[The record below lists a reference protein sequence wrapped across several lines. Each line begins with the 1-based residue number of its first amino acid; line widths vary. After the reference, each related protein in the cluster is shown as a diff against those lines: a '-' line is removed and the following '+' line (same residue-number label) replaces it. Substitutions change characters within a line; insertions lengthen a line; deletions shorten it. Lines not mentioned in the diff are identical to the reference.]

1 MFVYKWPADKE
12 NDTGVVSEHS
22 MCDVEGPGISS
33 YRLNPPAAGTSL
45 EHCLNQALRDV
56 PREKHVGTPLYLGA
70 TAGMR
75 LLNIADPQV
84 SDAVLRAVAA
94 TLKTYPFDFRGA
106 KILSGE
112 EEGVFGW
119 VTANYLL
126 ENFIKRGWLGEWIQ
140 PQKKTLG
147 AMDFGGASTQIT
159 FETRDTIENPRNKVM
174 LKLYGQA
181 YKVYT
186 HSFLCY
192 GRDQVLK
199 RLLSKLLQAESY
211 QATVSH
217 PCWPMG
223 YNKSLLLSSIYDS
236 PCTENERPSLALNTT
251 VTLVGT
257 GNGNLCA
264 LQVSKLFDFTNCS
277 FSHCSFDGVF
287 QPKVSGNFIAFSAFF
302 YTVDFI
308 QTVMGRPVHLPSD
321 LKDAAE
327 TICATSWSEVGS
339 LGTVGSR
346 GLLHVGYHTGFERT
360 HWVSWHQQ
368 IRGKAIYGSYTG
380 LGGGSGGYGQP
391 WPYRCNHPELQATST
406 RLAIAGLT
414 HLLFLSVHP
423 TQLLQK
429 APKLEKRL
437 PDYCAVSTFVY
448 LLTTKGYSFNNQ
460 SFPNIAF
467 QKKAGETSIG
477 WALGY
482 MLNLT
487 NMIPGEKP
495 SFHKS
500 MLYNYWIILILLFVV
515 TTLTSLVTA
524 ICLLRYSKSSII

>member
-1 MFVYKWPADKE
+1 MARRLAALLLLLALGCLLGILLLLLGSGDARGPPGFKYGIVLDAGSSHTAMFIYKWPADKE

-33 YRLNPPAAGTSL
+33 YSSNPPAAGRSL

-56 PREKHVGTPLYLGA
+56 PKEKHTGTPLYLGA

-75 LLNIADPQV
+75 LLNIADPKL
-84 SDAVLRAVAA
+84 SDTVLRAVAA
-94 TLKTYPFDFRGA
+94 TLKSYPFDFRGA

-119 VTANYLL
+119 ITANYLL

-159 FETRDTIENPRNKVM
+159 FETRDTIENPRNEVM

-211 QATVSH
+211 QGTVSH
-217 PCWPMG
+217 PCWPTG
-223 YNKSLLLSSIYDS
+223 YNKSLLLSSTYDS
-236 PCTENERPSLALNTT
+236 PCTQKERPSLALNT

-257 GNGNLCA
+257 GNGNLCTQ
-264 LQVSKLFDFTNCS
+264 LVSKLFDFKNCP
-277 FSHCSFDGVF
+277 FSRCSFDGVF
-287 QPKVSGNFIAFSAFF
+287 QPEVSGNFIAFSAFF

-308 QTVMGRPVHLPSD
+308 QTVMGRRVHLPSD
-321 LKDAAE
+321 LKDAAD
-327 TICATSWSEVGS
+327 TICATSWSE
-339 LGTVGSR
+339 
-346 GLLHVGYHTGFERT
+346 
-360 HWVSWHQQ
+360 
-368 IRGKAIYGSYTG
+368 A
-380 LGGGSGGYGQP
+380 GG
-391 WPYRCNHPELQATST
+391 
-406 RLAIAGLT
+406 
-414 HLLFLSVHP
+414 
-423 TQLLQK
+423 
-429 APKLEKRL
+429 
-437 PDYCAVSTFVY
+437 
-448 LLTTKGYSFNNQ
+448 
-460 SFPNIAF
+460 
-467 QKKAGETSIG
+467 TSIG

-487 NMIPGEKP
+487 NMIPAEKP
-495 SFHKS
+495 SSHKS
-500 MLYNYWIILILLFVV
+500 MLYNYWVILILLFVV

-524 ICLLRYSKSSII
+524 ICLLRHSKSSII

>member
-1 MFVYKWPADKE
+1 PPQYGIVLDAGSSHTAMFVYKWPADKE
-12 NDTGVVSEHS
+12 NDTGVVSEHG

-33 YRLNPPAAGTSL
+33 YSSNPPAAGTSL
-45 EHCLNQALRDV
+45 EQCLNQALRDV
-56 PREKHVGTPLYLGA
+56 PKEKHRATPLYLGA

-75 LLNIADPQV
+75 LLNIADPQA

-140 PQKKTLG
+140 PHRKTLG

-159 FETRDTIENPRNKVM
+159 FETQDIIENPRNEVM
-174 LKLYGQA
+174 LKLYGQV

-192 GRDQVLK
+192 GRDQFLK
-199 RLLSKLLQAESY
+199 RLFSKVLQAESY
-211 QATVSH
+211 QATVPN

-223 YNKSLLLSSIYDS
+223 YNRSLSLSSIYDS
-236 PCTENERPSLALNTT
+236 PCTEKERPNLVLNST
-251 VTLVGT
+251 VTLFGT

-264 LQVSKLFDFTNCS
+264 LHVSKLFDFTTCS

-308 QTVMGRPVHLPSD
+308 QTVMERPVHLPSD

-339 LGTVGSR
+339 LGTAGKR
-346 GLLHVGYHTGFERT
+346 GLLY
-360 HWVSWHQQ
+360 
-368 IRGKAIYGSYTG
+368 
-380 LGGGSGGYGQP
+380 
-391 WPYRCNHPELQATST
+391 
-406 RLAIAGLT
+406 
-414 HLLFLSVHP
+414 
-423 TQLLQK
+423 
-429 APKLEKRL
+429 
-437 PDYCAVSTFVY
+437 YCAVSTFVY
-448 LLTTKGYSFNNQ
+448 LLTTRGYNFNNH
-460 SFPNIAF
+460 SFPNIVF
-467 QKKAGETSIG
+467 QKKVRETSIG

-487 NMIPGEKP
+487 NMIPAEKP
-495 SFHKS
+495 SSHKS
-500 MLYNYWIILILLFVV
+500 MLYNYWVLLILLFVV

-524 ICLLRYSKSSII
+524 VCLLRRS

>member
-1 MFVYKWPADKE
+1 MARRLAALLLLLALGCLLGILLLLLGSGDARGPPGFKYGIVLDAGSSHTAMFIYKWPADKE

-33 YRLNPPAAGTSL
+33 YSSNPLAAGTSL

-56 PREKHVGTPLYLGA
+56 PKEKHAGTPLYLGA

-75 LLNIADPQV
+75 LLNIADPQA
-84 SDAVLRAVAA
+84 SDTVLRVVAA

-140 PQKKTLG
+140 PQKKTMG

-159 FETRDTIENPRNKVM
+159 FETRDTIENPRNEVM

-199 RLLSKLLQAESY
+199 RLLSKFVQ
-211 QATVSH
+211 
-217 PCWPMG
+217 
-223 YNKSLLLSSIYDS
+223 
-236 PCTENERPSLALNTT
+236 
-251 VTLVGT
+251 
-257 GNGNLCA
+257 
-264 LQVSKLFDFTNCS
+264 
-277 FSHCSFDGVF
+277 
-287 QPKVSGNFIAFSAFF
+287 AFSAFF

-308 QTVMGRPVHLPSD
+308 QTVMGRPVHMPSD

-327 TICATSWSEVGS
+327 TICTTSWSE
-339 LGTVGSR
+339 
-346 GLLHVGYHTGFERT
+346 LL
-360 HWVSWHQQ
+360 
-368 IRGKAIYGSYTG
+368 
-380 LGGGSGGYGQP
+380 L
-391 WPYRCNHPELQATST
+391 
-406 RLAIAGLT
+406 
-414 HLLFLSVHP
+414 
-423 TQLLQK
+423 K

-448 LLTTKGYSFNNQ
+448 LLTTKGYNFNNH

-487 NMIPGEKP
+487 NMIPAENP
-495 SFHKS
+495 SSHKS
-500 MLYNYWIILILLFVV
+500 MLYNYWVILILLFVV

-524 ICLLRYSKSSII
+524 ICLLRHSKSSII

>member
-1 MFVYKWPADKE
+1 PPSLQYGIVLDAGSSHTAMFIYKWPADKE

-33 YRLNPPAAGTSL
+33 YSSNPPAAGTSL
-45 EHCLNQALRDV
+45 VQCLNEALKNV
-56 PREKHVGTPLYLGA
+56 PKEKYAGTPLYLGA

-75 LLNIADPQV
+75 LLNIANPLA
-84 SDAVLRAVAA
+84 SDAVLNAVAA
-94 TLKTYPFDFRGA
+94 TLKSYPFDFRGA

-112 EEGVFGW
+112 QEGVFGW

-159 FETRDTIENPRNKVM
+159 FETRDTIEDPVNEVM
-174 LKLYGQA
+174 LKLYGQE

-199 RLLSKLLQAESY
+199 RLLSKVLQAESY
-211 QATVSH
+211 RTTVTN
-217 PCWPMG
+217 PCWPTG
-223 YNKSLLLSSIYDS
+223 YHKILVLSSIYDS
-236 PCTENERPSLALNTT
+236 PCTEKERPSLALNTSIAMY
-251 VTLVGT
+251 GT
-257 GNGNLCA
+257 GNGTLCA
-264 LQVSKLFDFTNCS
+264 LHISKLFDFTTCS
-277 FSHCSFDGVF
+277 FSRCSFDGIF
-287 QPKVSGNFIAFSAFF
+287 QPEVSGKFIAFSAFF

-308 QTVMGRPVHLPSD
+308 QTVMGKHVHLPSD

-327 TICATSWSEVGS
+327 TICATSWSE
-339 LGTVGSR
+339 
-346 GLLHVGYHTGFERT
+346 
-360 HWVSWHQQ
+360 
-368 IRGKAIYGSYTG
+368 
-380 LGGGSGGYGQP
+380 
-391 WPYRCNHPELQATST
+391 
-406 RLAIAGLT
+406 
-414 HLLFLSVHP
+414 
-423 TQLLQK
+423 LLQK

-437 PDYCAVSTFVY
+437 SDYCAVSMFVY
-448 LLTTKGYSFNNQ
+448 VLTTKGYNFNNH
-460 SFPNIAF
+460 SFPNISF
-467 QKKAGETSIG
+467 QKKVGETSIG

-487 NMIPGEKP
+487 NMIPAEKP
-495 SFHKS
+495 SSHKS
-500 MLYNYWIILILLFVV
+500 MLYNYWVILILLFVV

-524 ICLLRYSKSSII
+524 VCLLRRNKSLTI

>member
-1 MFVYKWPADKE
+1 MARRLAALLLLLALGCLLGILLLLLGSGDTRGPPGLKYGIVLDAGSSHTAMFIYTWPADKE
-12 NDTGVVSEHS
+12 NDTGVVSEHG

-33 YRLNPPAAGTSL
+33 YSSNPPAAGRSL

-56 PREKHVGTPLYLGA
+56 PKEKYASTPLYLGA

-94 TLKTYPFDFRGA
+94 KLKMYPFDFRGA

-119 VTANYLL
+119 ITANYLL

-159 FETRDTIENPRNKVM
+159 FETRDRIENPRNEVM

-199 RLLSKLLQAESY
+199 RLLSKLLQA
-211 QATVSH
+211 
-217 PCWPMG
+217 
-223 YNKSLLLSSIYDS
+223 
-236 PCTENERPSLALNTT
+236 
-251 VTLVGT
+251 
-257 GNGNLCA
+257 
-264 LQVSKLFDFTNCS
+264 
-277 FSHCSFDGVF
+277 
-287 QPKVSGNFIAFSAFF
+287 FSAFF

-308 QTVMGRPVHLPSD
+308 QTMMGRRVHLPSD
-321 LKDAAE
+321 LKDAAD
-327 TICATSWSEVGS
+327 TICATSWSE
-339 LGTVGSR
+339 
-346 GLLHVGYHTGFERT
+346 
-360 HWVSWHQQ
+360 
-368 IRGKAIYGSYTG
+368 
-380 LGGGSGGYGQP
+380 
-391 WPYRCNHPELQATST
+391 
-406 RLAIAGLT
+406 
-414 HLLFLSVHP
+414 
-423 TQLLQK
+423 LLQK

-448 LLTTKGYSFNNQ
+448 LLTTKGYSFNNH

-487 NMIPGEKP
+487 NMIPAEKP
-495 SFHKS
+495 SSHKS
-500 MLYNYWIILILLFVV
+500 MLYNYWVILILLFVV

-524 ICLLRYSKSSII
+524 ICLLRHSKSSII

>member
-1 MFVYKWPADKE
+1 MARRLAALLLLLALGCLLGILLLLLGSRDTRGPPGFKYGIVLDAGSSHTAMFIYKWPADKE

-33 YRLNPPAAGTSL
+33 YSSNPLAAGTSL
-45 EHCLNQALRDV
+45 EHCLNLALKDV
-56 PREKHVGTPLYLGA
+56 PKEKHASTPLYLGA

-159 FETRDTIENPRNKVM
+159 FETRDTIENPRNEVM

-199 RLLSKLLQAESY
+199 RLLSKLLQA
-211 QATVSH
+211 
-217 PCWPMG
+217 
-223 YNKSLLLSSIYDS
+223 
-236 PCTENERPSLALNTT
+236 
-251 VTLVGT
+251 
-257 GNGNLCA
+257 
-264 LQVSKLFDFTNCS
+264 
-277 FSHCSFDGVF
+277 
-287 QPKVSGNFIAFSAFF
+287 FSAFF

-308 QTVMGRPVHLPSD
+308 QTVMRRPVHLPSD

-327 TICATSWSEVGS
+327 TICATSWSE
-339 LGTVGSR
+339 
-346 GLLHVGYHTGFERT
+346 
-360 HWVSWHQQ
+360 
-368 IRGKAIYGSYTG
+368 
-380 LGGGSGGYGQP
+380 
-391 WPYRCNHPELQATST
+391 
-406 RLAIAGLT
+406 
-414 HLLFLSVHP
+414 
-423 TQLLQK
+423 LLQK

-437 PDYCAVSTFVY
+437 PDYCAVSAFVY
-448 LLTTKGYSFNNQ
+448 LLTTKGYSFNNH
-460 SFPNIAF
+460 SFTNIAF

-487 NMIPGEKP
+487 NMIPAEKP
-495 SFHKS
+495 SSHKS
-500 MLYNYWIILILLFVV
+500 MLYNYWVILILLFVV

-524 ICLLRYSKSSII
+524 ICLLRHSKSSII

>member
-1 MFVYKWPADKE
+1 MGHNENKHPSKSTQREELCSPHSAQAGWIPLSQQEGAYFIPATCLLQQRQRE
-12 NDTGVVSEHS
+12 
-22 MCDVEGPGISS
+22 
-33 YRLNPPAAGTSL
+33 LAGDFSGTCLWVPRQGLTSL
-45 EHCLNQALRDV
+45 LDPSIAVLAPKGCRDREGSAALWHRPV
-56 PREKHVGTPLYLGA
+56 TLPSHLA
-70 TAGMR
+70 HS
-75 LLNIADPQV
+75 IADPQV

-236 PCTENERPSLALNTT
+236 PCTEKERPSLALNTT

-264 LQVSKLFDFTNCS
+264 LHVSKLFDFTNCS

-308 QTVMGRPVHLPSD
+308 QTVMGRPMHLPSD

-327 TICATSWSEVGS
+327 AICATSWSE
-339 LGTVGSR
+339 
-346 GLLHVGYHTGFERT
+346 
-360 HWVSWHQQ
+360 
-368 IRGKAIYGSYTG
+368 
-380 LGGGSGGYGQP
+380 
-391 WPYRCNHPELQATST
+391 
-406 RLAIAGLT
+406 
-414 HLLFLSVHP
+414 
-423 TQLLQK
+423 LLQK

-448 LLTTKGYSFNNQ
+448 LLTIKGYSFNNH

-467 QKKAGETSIG
+467 QKKVSSTKIHPHPMGSLWSQAKEPCRRDDPTQKKSQAESRKISVKRGRMELLSF
-477 WALGY
+477 WRDLLG
-482 MLNLT
+482 N
-487 NMIPGEKP
+487 
-495 SFHKS
+495 
-500 MLYNYWIILILLFVV
+500 
-515 TTLTSLVTA
+515 
-524 ICLLRYSKSSII
+524 

>member
-1 MFVYKWPADKE
+1 QYGIVLDAGSSHTAMFVYKWPADKE

-22 MCDVEGPGISS
+22 MCDVQGPGISS
-33 YRLNPPAAGTSL
+33 YSSNPPAAGTSL
-45 EHCLNQALRDV
+45 VHCLTQALQDV
-56 PREKHVGTPLYLGA
+56 PKEKHAGTPLYLGA

-75 LLNIADPQV
+75 LLNIANPQA
-84 SDAVLRAVAA
+84 SDAVLSTVAA
-94 TLKTYPFDFRGA
+94 TLKSYPFDFRGA

-159 FETRDTIENPRNKVM
+159 FETRDTIEDPRNEVM
-174 LKLYGQA
+174 LKLYGQE

-199 RLLSKLLQAESY
+199 RLLSKLFQAESY
-211 QATVSH
+211 QATISH
-217 PCWPMG
+217 PCWPTG
-223 YNKSLLLSSIYDS
+223 YQKSLWLSSVYDS
-236 PCTENERPSLALNTT
+236 PCTEKERPSLALNTT
-251 VTLVGT
+251 VNVAGT
-257 GNGNLCA
+257 GNSSLCA
-264 LQVSKLFDFTNCS
+264 LHLSKLFDFTICS
-277 FSHCSFDGVF
+277 FSRCSFGDTF
-287 QPKVSGNFIAFSAFF
+287 QPQVSGKFIAFSAFF

-308 QTVMGRPVHLPSD
+308 QTVMGKPVRMPSD

-327 TICATSWSEVGS
+327 TICATSWSE
-339 LGTVGSR
+339 
-346 GLLHVGYHTGFERT
+346 
-360 HWVSWHQQ
+360 
-368 IRGKAIYGSYTG
+368 
-380 LGGGSGGYGQP
+380 
-391 WPYRCNHPELQATST
+391 
-406 RLAIAGLT
+406 
-414 HLLFLSVHP
+414 
-423 TQLLQK
+423 LLQK
-429 APKLEKRL
+429 APNLEKRL
-437 PDYCAVSTFVY
+437 PDYCAVSTFIY
-448 LLTTKGYSFNNQ
+448 LLTTKGYNFNNH

-487 NMIPGEKP
+487 NMIPAEKP
-495 SFHKS
+495 SSHKS
-500 MLYNYWIILILLFVV
+500 MLYNYWVLLILLFVV
-515 TTLTSLVTA
+515 STLTSLMTA
-524 ICLLRYSKSSII
+524 VCLLRRSKSLTI

>member
-1 MFVYKWPADKE
+1 MARRVAAVLLLLALACLLGILLLCLGSGDTRGPPGFKYGIVLDAGSSHTAMFVYKWPADKE

-33 YRLNPPAAGTSL
+33 YRSNPPAAGTSL
-45 EHCLNQALRDV
+45 LHCLNQALRDV
-56 PREKHVGTPLYLGA
+56 PKEKHADTPLYLGA

-75 LLNIADPQV
+75 LLNIMNLQA
-84 SDAVLRAVAA
+84 SDTVLSAVAA
-94 TLKTYPFDFRGA
+94 TLKSYPFNFRGA

-140 PQKKTLG
+140 PQKTTLG

-159 FETRDTIENPRNKVM
+159 FETRDTIEDPSNEVM
-174 LKLYGQA
+174 LKLYGQE

-199 RLLSKLLQAESY
+199 RLLSKLLQQAKSY
-211 QATVSH
+211 QATIPH
-217 PCWPMG
+217 PCWPTG
-223 YNKSLLLSSIYDS
+223 YHKNLLLSSIYDS
-236 PCTENERPSLALNTT
+236 PCTEKERPSFALNTT
-251 VTLVGT
+251 ITMVGT
-257 GNGNLCA
+257 GNASLCT
-264 LQVSKLFDFTNCS
+264 LHVSKLFNFTTCS
-277 FSHCSFDGVF
+277 FSRCSFDGIF
-287 QPKVSGNFIAFSAFF
+287 QPEVSGNFIAFSAFF

-308 QTVMGRPVHLPSD
+308 QTVMGRRVHLPSD

-327 TICATSWSEVGS
+327 TICATSWSE
-339 LGTVGSR
+339 
-346 GLLHVGYHTGFERT
+346 
-360 HWVSWHQQ
+360 
-368 IRGKAIYGSYTG
+368 
-380 LGGGSGGYGQP
+380 
-391 WPYRCNHPELQATST
+391 
-406 RLAIAGLT
+406 
-414 HLLFLSVHP
+414 
-423 TQLLQK
+423 LLQK
-429 APKLEKRL
+429 APKMEKRL
-437 PDYCAVSTFVY
+437 SDYCAVSIFVY
-448 LLTTKGYSFNNQ
+448 LLTTKGYNFNDH

-487 NMIPGEKP
+487 NMIPAEKP
-495 SFHKS
+495 SSHKS
-500 MLYNYWIILILLFVV
+500 IMYNYWVILILLFVV
-515 TTLTSLVTA
+515 TTLMSLVTA
-524 ICLLRYSKSSII
+524 ICLLRHSKSSAI

>member
-1 MFVYKWPADKE
+1 PPSLQYGIVLDAGSSHTAMFIYKWPADKE
-12 NDTGVVSEHS
+12 NDTGVVSENS

-33 YRLNPPAAGTSL
+33 YSSNPLEAGTSL
-45 EHCLNQALRDV
+45 VQCLNEALKDV
-56 PREKHVGTPLYLGA
+56 PKEKHAGTPLYLGA

-75 LLNIADPQV
+75 LLNIANPPA
-84 SDAVLRAVAA
+84 SDAVLSAVAA
-94 TLKTYPFDFRGA
+94 TLKSYPFDFRGA

-112 EEGVFGW
+112 QEGVFGW

-159 FETRDTIENPRNKVM
+159 FETRDTIEDPRNEVM
-174 LKLYGQA
+174 LKLYGQT

-199 RLLSKLLQAESY
+199 RLFSKLLQAESY
-211 QATVSH
+211 QTTIPN
-217 PCWPMG
+217 PCWPTG
-223 YNKSLLLSSIYDS
+223 YRKTLALSSIYDS
-236 PCTENERPSLALNTT
+236 PCTEKERPSLALNTSIT
-251 VTLVGT
+251 MYGT
-257 GNGNLCA
+257 GNRTLCA
-264 LQVSKLFDFTNCS
+264 LHINKLFNFTTCH
-277 FSHCSFDGVF
+277 FSHCSFDGIF
-287 QPKVSGNFIAFSAFF
+287 QPEVSGNFIAFSAFF

-308 QTVMGRPVHLPSD
+308 QTVMGKRVHLPSD

-327 TICATSWSEVGS
+327 TICATSWSE
-339 LGTVGSR
+339 
-346 GLLHVGYHTGFERT
+346 
-360 HWVSWHQQ
+360 
-368 IRGKAIYGSYTG
+368 
-380 LGGGSGGYGQP
+380 
-391 WPYRCNHPELQATST
+391 
-406 RLAIAGLT
+406 
-414 HLLFLSVHP
+414 
-423 TQLLQK
+423 LLQK

-437 PDYCAVSTFVY
+437 PDYCAVSMFVY
-448 LLTTKGYSFNNQ
+448 LLTTKGYNFNNH

-467 QKKAGETSIG
+467 QKKVGETSIG

-487 NMIPGEKP
+487 NMIPAEKP
-495 SFHKS
+495 SSHKS
-500 MLYNYWIILILLFVV
+500 MLYNYWVILILLFVV

-524 ICLLRYSKSSII
+524 ICLLRCSKSLTI

>member
-1 MFVYKWPADKE
+1 MARRVAAVLLLLALGCLLGILLLCLGSGDTRGPPGFKYGIVLDAGSSHTAMFIYKWPADKE

-33 YRLNPPAAGTSL
+33 YSSNPLAAGTSL
-45 EHCLNQALRDV
+45 VHCLNQALRDV
-56 PREKHVGTPLYLGA
+56 PKEKHMGTPLYLGA

-75 LLNIADPQV
+75 LLNIANLQA
-84 SDAVLRAVAA
+84 SDAVLSAVVA
-94 TLKTYPFDFRGA
+94 TLKSYPFDFRGA

-140 PQKKTLG
+140 PQKMTLG

-159 FETRDTIENPRNKVM
+159 FETRYTIEDPRNEVK
-174 LKLYGQA
+174 LQLYGQV

-211 QATVSH
+211 QATIPH
-217 PCWPMG
+217 PCWPTG
-223 YNKSLLLSSIYDS
+223 YHKSLLLSSIYDS
-236 PCTENERPSLALNTT
+236 PCTEKERPSLALNTT
-251 VTLVGT
+251 ITVVGT
-257 GNGNLCA
+257 GNGSLCS
-264 LQVSKLFDFTNCS
+264 LHVSKLFDFTTCS
-277 FSHCSFDGVF
+277 FSRCSFNGIF
-287 QPKVSGNFIAFSAFF
+287 QPEVSGNFIAFSAFF

-308 QTVMGRPVHLPSD
+308 QTVMGRPVHFSSD
-321 LKDAAE
+321 LKDAAKY
-327 TICATSWSEVGS
+327 ICATSWSE
-339 LGTVGSR
+339 
-346 GLLHVGYHTGFERT
+346 
-360 HWVSWHQQ
+360 
-368 IRGKAIYGSYTG
+368 
-380 LGGGSGGYGQP
+380 
-391 WPYRCNHPELQATST
+391 
-406 RLAIAGLT
+406 
-414 HLLFLSVHP
+414 
-423 TQLLQK
+423 LLQK

-437 PDYCAVSTFVY
+437 ADYCAVSTFIY
-448 LLTTKGYSFNNQ
+448 LLTTKGYNFNND
-460 SFPNIAF
+460 SFPNITF

-487 NMIPGEKP
+487 NMIPAEKP
-495 SFHKS
+495 SSHKS
-500 MLYNYWIILILLFVV
+500 MLYNYWVILILLFVV
-515 TTLTSLVTA
+515 ATLTSLVTA
-524 ICLLRYSKSSII
+524 VCLLRRSKSSAI

>member
-1 MFVYKWPADKE
+1 MARRVAAVLLLLALACLLGILLLCFGSGDTRGPPGFKYGIVLDAGSSHTAMFVYKWPADKE

-22 MCDVEGPGISS
+22 MCDVQGPGISS
-33 YRLNPPAAGTSL
+33 YSSSPQAAGTSL
-45 EHCLNQALRDV
+45 VHCLTQALQDV
-56 PREKHVGTPLYLGA
+56 PEEKHTGTPLYLGA

-75 LLNIADPQV
+75 LLNIANPQA
-84 SDAVLRAVAA
+84 SDAVLSAVAA
-94 TLKTYPFDFRGA
+94 TLKSYPFDFRGA

-140 PQKKTLG
+140 PQKKTVG

-159 FETRDTIENPRNKVM
+159 FETRDTIEDPRNEVM
-174 LKLYGQA
+174 LKLYGQE

-199 RLLSKLLQAESY
+199 RLLSKL
-211 QATVSH
+211 
-217 PCWPMG
+217 
-223 YNKSLLLSSIYDS
+223 
-236 PCTENERPSLALNTT
+236 
-251 VTLVGT
+251 
-257 GNGNLCA
+257 
-264 LQVSKLFDFTNCS
+264 
-277 FSHCSFDGVF
+277 F
-287 QPKVSGNFIAFSAFF
+287 QAFSAFF

-308 QTVMGRPVHLPSD
+308 QTVMGKPVHMPSD

-327 TICATSWSEVGS
+327 TICATSWSE
-339 LGTVGSR
+339 
-346 GLLHVGYHTGFERT
+346 
-360 HWVSWHQQ
+360 
-368 IRGKAIYGSYTG
+368 
-380 LGGGSGGYGQP
+380 
-391 WPYRCNHPELQATST
+391 
-406 RLAIAGLT
+406 
-414 HLLFLSVHP
+414 
-423 TQLLQK
+423 LLQK

-437 PDYCAVSTFVY
+437 PDYCAISTFVY
-448 LLTTKGYSFNNQ
+448 LLTTKGYNFNNH

-487 NMIPGEKP
+487 NMIPAEKP
-495 SFHKS
+495 SSHKS
-500 MLYNYWIILILLFVV
+500 MLYNYWVLLILLFVLS
-515 TTLTSLVTA
+515 TLTSLVTA
-524 ICLLRYSKSSII
+524 VCLLQRSKSLAI

>member
-1 MFVYKWPADKE
+1 PLQYGIVLDAGSSHTAMFVYKWPADKE

-22 MCDVEGPGISS
+22 MCDVDGPGISS
-33 YRLNPPAAGTSL
+33 YSSNPPAAGTSL

-56 PREKHVGTPLYLGA
+56 PKEKHMGTPLYLGA

-75 LLNIADPQV
+75 LLNIADSQA
-84 SDAVLRAVAA
+84 SDAVLGAVMA
-94 TLKTYPFDFRGA
+94 TLKSYPFDFRGA

-159 FETRDTIENPRNKVM
+159 FETRDIIENPRNEVM

-199 RLLSKLLQAESY
+199 RLLSKLLQAENY
-211 QATVSH
+211 QATVHH
-217 PCWPMG
+217 PCWPTG
-223 YNKSLLLSSIYDS
+223 YQKSLALSSVYNS
-236 PCTENERPSLALNTT
+236 PCTERERPSLALNTT
-251 VTLVGT
+251 ITLVGT
-257 GNGNLCA
+257 GNGTLCT
-264 LQVSKLFDFTNCS
+264 QYVSQLFNFTTCS

-287 QPKVSGNFIAFSAFF
+287 QPKVSGNFIVSPNMEQGAGLAGGASGHR
-302 YTVDFI
+302 
-308 QTVMGRPVHLPSD
+308 Q
-321 LKDAAE
+321 
-327 TICATSWSEVGS
+327 S
-339 LGTVGSR
+339 L
-346 GLLHVGYHTGFERT
+346 
-360 HWVSWHQQ
+360 
-368 IRGKAIYGSYTG
+368 A
-380 LGGGSGGYGQP
+380 P
-391 WPYRCNHPELQATST
+391 
-406 RLAIAGLT
+406 AGLT
-414 HLLFLSVHP
+414 SLFFPSMHP

-437 PDYCAVSTFVY
+437 PDYCAVSKFVY
-448 LLTTKGYSFNNQ
+448 LLTTKGYNFNNH

-467 QKKAGETSIG
+467 QKKVGETSIG

-487 NMIPGEKP
+487 NMIPAEKP
-495 SFHKS
+495 SSHKS
-500 MLYNYWIILILLFVV
+500 MLYNYWVILILLFVV

-524 ICLLRYSKSSII
+524 GCLLRHS

>member
-1 MFVYKWPADKE
+1 MARRLAALLLLLALGCLLGVLLLLLGSGDTRGPPGFKYGIVLDAGSSHTAMFVYKWPADKE
-12 NDTGVVSEHS
+12 NDTGVVSEHG

-33 YRLNPPAAGTSL
+33 YSSNPPAAGTSL

-56 PREKHVGTPLYLGA
+56 PKEKHTGTPLYLGA

-75 LLNIADPQV
+75 LLNIADPQA

-159 FETRDTIENPRNKVM
+159 FETRDTIENPQNEVM

-199 RLLSKLLQAESY
+199 RLLSKFLQ
-211 QATVSH
+211 
-217 PCWPMG
+217 
-223 YNKSLLLSSIYDS
+223 
-236 PCTENERPSLALNTT
+236 
-251 VTLVGT
+251 
-257 GNGNLCA
+257 
-264 LQVSKLFDFTNCS
+264 
-277 FSHCSFDGVF
+277 
-287 QPKVSGNFIAFSAFF
+287 AFSAFF

-327 TICATSWSEVGS
+327 TICATSWSE
-339 LGTVGSR
+339 
-346 GLLHVGYHTGFERT
+346 LL
-360 HWVSWHQQ
+360 
-368 IRGKAIYGSYTG
+368 
-380 LGGGSGGYGQP
+380 L
-391 WPYRCNHPELQATST
+391 
-406 RLAIAGLT
+406 
-414 HLLFLSVHP
+414 
-423 TQLLQK
+423 K

-448 LLTTKGYSFNNQ
+448 LLTTKGYSFNNH

-487 NMIPGEKP
+487 NMIPAEKP
-495 SFHKS
+495 YSHKS
-500 MLYNYWIILILLFVV
+500 MLYNYWVILILLFVV

-524 ICLLRYSKSSII
+524 VCLLWHSKSSII

>member
-1 MFVYKWPADKE
+1 MARRLAALLLLLALGCLLGILVLLLGSGDTRGPPGFKYGIVLDAGSSHTAMFVYKWPADKE
-12 NDTGVVSEHS
+12 NDTGVVSEHT

-33 YRLNPPAAGTSL
+33 YSSNPLAAGTSL

-56 PREKHVGTPLYLGA
+56 PKEKHTGTPLYLGA

-75 LLNIADPQV
+75 LLNIADPQA
-84 SDAVLRAVAA
+84 SDAVLRAAAA
-94 TLKTYPFDFRGA
+94 TLKMYPFDFRGA

-119 VTANYLL
+119 VTTNYLL

-159 FETRDTIENPRNKVM
+159 FETMDTIENPRNEVM

-199 RLLSKLLQAESY
+199 RLLSKFLQ
-211 QATVSH
+211 
-217 PCWPMG
+217 
-223 YNKSLLLSSIYDS
+223 
-236 PCTENERPSLALNTT
+236 
-251 VTLVGT
+251 
-257 GNGNLCA
+257 
-264 LQVSKLFDFTNCS
+264 
-277 FSHCSFDGVF
+277 
-287 QPKVSGNFIAFSAFF
+287 AFSAFF

-327 TICATSWSEVGS
+327 TICATSWSK
-339 LGTVGSR
+339 
-346 GLLHVGYHTGFERT
+346 LL
-360 HWVSWHQQ
+360 
-368 IRGKAIYGSYTG
+368 
-380 LGGGSGGYGQP
+380 L
-391 WPYRCNHPELQATST
+391 
-406 RLAIAGLT
+406 
-414 HLLFLSVHP
+414 
-423 TQLLQK
+423 K

-448 LLTTKGYSFNNQ
+448 LLTTKGYSFNNH

-487 NMIPGEKP
+487 NMIPAEKP
-495 SFHKS
+495 SSHKS
-500 MLYNYWIILILLFVV
+500 MLYNYWVILILLFVV

-524 ICLLRYSKSSII
+524 ICLLRHSKSSII

>member
-1 MFVYKWPADKE
+1 QYGIVLDAGSSHTAMFIYKWLADKE

-33 YRLNPPAAGTSL
+33 YSSNPPAAGTSL
-45 EHCLNQALRDV
+45 VHCLNQALGDV
-56 PREKHVGTPLYLGA
+56 PKEKHAGTPLYLGA

-75 LLNIADPQV
+75 LLNITNPQA
-84 SDAVLRAVAA
+84 SDAVLNAVAT
-94 TLKTYPFDFRGA
+94 TLKSYPFDFRGA

-140 PQKKTLG
+140 PQKKTVG

-159 FETRDTIENPRNKVM
+159 FETRDTIEDPRNEVM

-199 RLLSKLLQAESY
+199 RLLSELLQAEHY
-211 QATVSH
+211 QPTVH
-217 PCWPMG
+217 YPCWPTG
-223 YNKSLLLSSIYDS
+223 YDRSLSLSSVYDS
-236 PCTENERPSLALNTT
+236 PCTEEEKPSLALNTT
-251 VTLVGT
+251 VTVVGT
-257 GNGNLCA
+257 GNDSLCA
-264 LQVSKLFDFTNCS
+264 LHVSKLFDFTTCS
-277 FSHCSFDGVF
+277 FSRCSFDGIF
-287 QPKVSGNFIAFSAFF
+287 QPEVSGNFIAFSAFF

-308 QTVMGRPVHLPSD
+308 QTVMGRPVHLPND
-321 LKDAAE
+321 LKDAAK
-327 TICATSWSEVGS
+327 TICATSWSE
-339 LGTVGSR
+339 
-346 GLLHVGYHTGFERT
+346 
-360 HWVSWHQQ
+360 
-368 IRGKAIYGSYTG
+368 
-380 LGGGSGGYGQP
+380 
-391 WPYRCNHPELQATST
+391 
-406 RLAIAGLT
+406 
-414 HLLFLSVHP
+414 
-423 TQLLQK
+423 LLQK

-437 PDYCAVSTFVY
+437 ADYCAVSMFVY
-448 LLTTKGYSFNNQ
+448 LLTTKGYNFNNH

-467 QKKAGETSIG
+467 QKKVGETSIG

-487 NMIPGEKP
+487 NMIPAEKP
-495 SFHKS
+495 SSHKS
-500 MLYNYWIILILLFVV
+500 MLYNYWVILILLFVV
-515 TTLTSLVTA
+515 TTLTSLGTA
-524 ICLLRYSKSSII
+524 VCLLRRSKSSTI

>member
-1 MFVYKWPADKE
+1 DLLSPPTQYGIVLDAGSSHTAMFVYKWPADKE
-12 NDTGVVSEHS
+12 NDTGVVGEHS

-33 YRLNPPAAGTSL
+33 YSSNPPTAGTSL
-45 EHCLNQALRDV
+45 VHCLNQALRDV
-56 PREKHVGTPLYLGA
+56 PKEKHAGTPLYLGA

-75 LLNIADPQV
+75 LLNITDPQA

-94 TLKTYPFDFRGA
+94 TLRSYPFDFRGA

-159 FETRDTIENPRNKVM
+159 FETRVTIEDPRNEVM

-199 RLLSKLLQAESY
+199 RLLSKLLQQAESY
-211 QATVSH
+211 QTTVPY
-217 PCWPMG
+217 PCWPTG
-223 YNKSLLLSSIYDS
+223 YHKSLSLSSVYDS
-236 PCTENERPSLALNTT
+236 PCTEKERPGLALDTT
-251 VTLVGT
+251 ITVVGT
-257 GNGNLCA
+257 GNGSLCA
-264 LQVSKLFDFTNCS
+264 LLVSKLFDFTTCS
-277 FSHCSFDGVF
+277 FSRCSFDGIF
-287 QPKVSGNFIAFSAFF
+287 QPEVSGNFIAFSAFF

-308 QTVMGRPVHLPSD
+308 QTVMGRPVHLPGD

-327 TICATSWSEVGS
+327 TICATSWSE
-339 LGTVGSR
+339 
-346 GLLHVGYHTGFERT
+346 
-360 HWVSWHQQ
+360 
-368 IRGKAIYGSYTG
+368 
-380 LGGGSGGYGQP
+380 
-391 WPYRCNHPELQATST
+391 
-406 RLAIAGLT
+406 
-414 HLLFLSVHP
+414 
-423 TQLLQK
+423 LLQK

-437 PDYCAVSTFVY
+437 PDYCAISMFVY
-448 LLTTKGYSFNNQ
+448 LLTTKGYNFNNH

-487 NMIPGEKP
+487 NMIPAEKP
-495 SFHKS
+495 SSHKS
-500 MLYNYWIILILLFVV
+500 MLYNYWVILILLFVV
-515 TTLTSLVTA
+515 TALMSLVTA
-524 ICLLRYSKSSII
+524 VCLLQRSKSSTI

>member
-1 MFVYKWPADKE
+1 MARRLAALLLLLALGCLLGILLLLLGSGDTRGPPGFKYGIVLDAGSSHTAMFVYKWPADKE
-12 NDTGVVSEHS
+12 NDTGVVSEHG

-33 YRLNPPAAGTSL
+33 YSSNPPAAGTSL
-45 EHCLNQALRDV
+45 EQCLNQALRDV
-56 PREKHVGTPLYLGA
+56 PKEKHMATPLYLGA

-75 LLNIADPQV
+75 LLNIADPQA
-84 SDAVLRAVAA
+84 SDAVLRAVAG

-140 PQKKTLG
+140 PHRKTLG

-159 FETRDTIENPRNKVM
+159 FETQDTIENPKNEVM
-174 LKLYGQA
+174 LKLYGQV

-199 RLLSKLLQAESY
+199 RLFSKLLQAESY
-211 QATVSH
+211 QGTVPN

-223 YNKSLLLSSIYDS
+223 YNKSLSLSSIYDS
-236 PCTENERPSLALNTT
+236 PCTEKERPNLVLNTT
-251 VTLVGT
+251 ITLVGT

-264 LQVSKLFDFTNCS
+264 LHVSKLFDFTTCS

-287 QPKVSGNFIAFSAFF
+287 QPKVSGNFIVSPGLKQGGDPGWAFSAFF

-308 QTVMGRPVHLPSD
+308 RTMMERPVHLPSD

-327 TICATSWSEVGS
+327 TICATSWSE
-339 LGTVGSR
+339 
-346 GLLHVGYHTGFERT
+346 
-360 HWVSWHQQ
+360 
-368 IRGKAIYGSYTG
+368 
-380 LGGGSGGYGQP
+380 
-391 WPYRCNHPELQATST
+391 
-406 RLAIAGLT
+406 
-414 HLLFLSVHP
+414 
-423 TQLLQK
+423 LLQK

-448 LLTTKGYSFNNQ
+448 LLTTRGYNFNNR

-467 QKKAGETSIG
+467 QKKVGETSIG

-487 NMIPGEKP
+487 NMIPAEKP
-495 SFHKS
+495 SSHKS
-500 MLYNYWIILILLFVV
+500 ILYNYWVILILLFVV
-515 TTLTSLVTA
+515 TTLTTLVTA
-524 ICLLRYSKSSII
+524 VCLLRRSKSSAI

>member
-1 MFVYKWPADKE
+1 SPLQYGIVLDAGSSHTAMFVYKWPADKE

-33 YRLNPPAAGTSL
+33 YSSNPPAAGTSL
-45 EHCLNQALRDV
+45 VPCLNQALRDV
-56 PREKHVGTPLYLGA
+56 PKEKHAGTPLYLGA

-75 LLNIADPQV
+75 LLNQEESLPASIA
-84 SDAVLRAVAA
+84 SLMGCT
-94 TLKTYPFDFRGA
+94 TLKSYPFNFRGS

-119 VTANYLL
+119 GTANYLL

-159 FETRDTIENPRNKVM
+159 FETRDTIEDPRNEVM
-174 LKLYGQA
+174 LKLYGQV

-211 QATVSH
+211 QATVAH
-217 PCWPMG
+217 PCWPTG
-223 YNKSLLLSSIYDS
+223 YHKSLSLSSIYDS
-236 PCTENERPSLALNTT
+236 PCTEKERPNLALNTT
-251 VTLVGT
+251 VTVVGT
-257 GNGNLCA
+257 GNGSLCA
-264 LQVSKLFDFTNCS
+264 LHVSKLFDFTTCS

-287 QPKVSGNFIAFSAFF
+287 QPEVSGNFIAFSAFF

-308 QTVMGRPVHLPSD
+308 RTVMARPVHLPSD
-321 LKDAAE
+321 LDDAAK
-327 TICATSWSEVGS
+327 TICATSWSE
-339 LGTVGSR
+339 
-346 GLLHVGYHTGFERT
+346 
-360 HWVSWHQQ
+360 
-368 IRGKAIYGSYTG
+368 
-380 LGGGSGGYGQP
+380 
-391 WPYRCNHPELQATST
+391 
-406 RLAIAGLT
+406 
-414 HLLFLSVHP
+414 
-423 TQLLQK
+423 LLQK

-437 PDYCAVSTFVY
+437 SDYCAASTFVY
-448 LLTTKGYSFNNQ
+448 LLTTKGYKFNDH

-467 QKKAGETSIG
+467 QKKVGETSIG

-487 NMIPGEKP
+487 NMIPAEKP
-495 SFHKS
+495 SSHKS
-500 MLYNYWIILILLFVV
+500 MLYNYWVLLILLFVV

-524 ICLLRYSKSSII
+524 VCLLRRS